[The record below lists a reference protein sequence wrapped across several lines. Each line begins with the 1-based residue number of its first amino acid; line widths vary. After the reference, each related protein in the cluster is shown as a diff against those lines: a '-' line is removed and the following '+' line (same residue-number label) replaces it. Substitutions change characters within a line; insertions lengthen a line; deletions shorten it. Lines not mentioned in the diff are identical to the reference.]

1 MLESF
6 ADKQIYTDACKLI
19 HRIKAL
25 GEGYLAEQII
35 AELRVKY
42 KRRRLLMEELDQ
54 LEKGTDE
61 SV

>member
-6 ADKQIYTDACKLI
+6 AEKRIYTDACELI
-19 HRIKAL
+19 RRIKAL
-25 GEGYLAEQII
+25 GEGNLAQQII

-54 LEKGTDE
+54 LENGAG
-61 SV
+61 